1 MLINLDKFLKLK
13 FKNKEQLK
21 KAHEQKHK
29 FLLKFC
35 TNINIEYLKGICS
48 DVNNKILLYTINE
61 KLSDNYKNE
70 IIGLI
75 VYRII
80 LYNSNKTRIY
90 ISLIAIHKKMRSFGY
105 GSIILDEFISKYQ
118 NNKILELVLLSLQS
132 SYDFYEKLGF
142 EKSDVKYIQKN
153 EIIDNCVMMLKK
165 ILP

>member
-1 MLINLDKFLKLK
+1 MLINLDKFFKLK
-13 FKNKEQLK
+13 FKDKEQLL

-35 TNINIEYLKGICS
+35 KNINVEYLKGICS
-48 DVNNKILLYTINE
+48 DLNNKILLYTIND

-70 IIGLI
+70 IIGII

-80 LYNSNKTRIY
+80 LCNSNKTRIY
-90 ISLIAIHKKMRSFGY
+90 VSLISIHEKMRSFGY

-118 NNKILELVLLSLQS
+118 KNKLLELVLLSLQS

-153 EIIDNCVMMLKK
+153 EIIDDCVMMLKK